1 MSPNRLLVADSGMK
15 EPVPSQ
21 RFYFVDE
28 AGDTVLFDAKG
39 RVIVGT
45 EGCSRFFILGLA
57 DIPDPDALGRELSQ
71 LRTDLLADPY
81 FKDVPSMQ
89 PEARKTV
96 LAFHAKDDVPEVRRE
111 VFGLLLRHR
120 VRFFAVV
127 RNKEGLIDYVRQ
139 RNERDPAY
147 HYSPNEL
154 YDYLVRRL
162 FRDRLHQDDEYEI
175 SFAKR
180 GKSDRTAAL
189 LDALHAARRRFAQR
203 WGIVAEA
210 PIHVLP
216 AIPARVPGL
225 QAADYFLWALQRL
238 YERREDRYVQLLWD
252 SFSLVHD
259 LDDTRRANYGEYYTK
274 KRPLTRAALQDLPG
288 I

>member
-1 MSPNRLLVADSGMK
+1 MKTPNRG
-15 EPVPSQ
+15 Q
-21 RFYFVDE
+21 RSYFVDE

-39 RVIVGT
+39 KVIVGT

-57 DIPDPDALGRELSQ
+57 DIPDPDALGRDLDQ
-71 LRTDLLADPY
+71 LRARLLADSY
-81 FKDVPSMQ
+81 FNHVPSMQ
-89 PEARKTV
+89 SQARKTA
-96 LAFHAKDDVPEVRRE
+96 LAFHAKDDLPEVRRE
-111 VFGLLLRHR
+111 VFTLLLRQQ

-127 RNKEGLIDYVRQ
+127 RNKDRLIAYVRQ
-139 RNERDPAY
+139 RNERDAAY

-162 FRDRLHQDDEYEI
+162 FRDRLHQDDEYQI
-175 SFAKR
+175 FFARR

-189 LDALHAARRRFAQR
+189 LEALEAARRRFAQR
-203 WGIVAEA
+203 WGTLTEA
-210 PIHVLP
+210 PIHV
-216 AIPARVPGL
+216 IPASPDRVPGL

-238 YERREDRYVQLLWD
+238 YERREDRYIAFLWD

-259 LDDTRRANYGEYYTK
+259 LDDTRRASYGEYYTK